1 MAGGGVVEDPATG
14 SACANLGG
22 WHLATGS
29 KRPLRLAVDQGRA
42 VKRPSRLSL
51 EVTAD
56 GSILVGGEVV
66 ELGRGTLRP

>member
-22 WHLATGS
+22 WLLVTGAP
-29 KRPLRLAVDQGRA
+29 RPLRLTVDQGRA
-42 VKRPSRLSL
+42 VGRPSRLELS
-51 EVTAD
+51 VTAD
-56 GSILVGGEVV
+56 GAILVAGQVV